1 MIKVKL
7 DLKFLHWYLSVINEY
22 FRIHILLSLD
32 VCFCYTFNSHEKVV
46 KKSIKGR
53 TAEED

>member
-7 DLKFLHWYLSVINEY
+7 NLKFLYWYLSVINEY

-46 KKSIKGR
+46 KKLIKGR